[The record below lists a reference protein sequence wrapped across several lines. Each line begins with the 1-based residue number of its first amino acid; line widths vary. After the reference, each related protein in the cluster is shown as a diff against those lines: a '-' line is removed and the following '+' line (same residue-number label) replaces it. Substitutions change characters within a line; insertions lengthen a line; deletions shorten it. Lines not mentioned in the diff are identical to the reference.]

1 MWVSVKTG
9 EWADSQEQ
17 EAPLQT
23 PASIQPRGSGRS
35 GGGRRRRRSSG
46 RRSSCRR
53 RRRRRQR

>member
-35 GGGRRRRRSSG
+35 GGGRRRRRGTASS
-46 RRSSCRR
+46 RR
-53 RRRRRQR
+53 